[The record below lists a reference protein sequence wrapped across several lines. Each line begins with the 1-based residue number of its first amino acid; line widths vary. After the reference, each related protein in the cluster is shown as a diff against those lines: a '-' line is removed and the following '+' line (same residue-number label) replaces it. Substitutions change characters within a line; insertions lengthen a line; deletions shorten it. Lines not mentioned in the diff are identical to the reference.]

1 MVFTEGQE
9 VYFMY
14 RVKRKHRNAHMWKVE
29 PAIVV
34 SDKEK
39 SNSKVV
45 VKTANQNSMSIR
57 RKLIFDTKEKAEQ
70 KCDYWNHWNTYHKRK
85 QFSGNN

>member
-14 RVKRKHRNAHMWKVE
+14 RAKRKHRNAHMWKVE
-29 PAIVV
+29 SAIVV

-70 KCDYWNHWNTYHKRK
+70 KCDYWNH
-85 QFSGNN
+85 